1 MRLLTFTLLIIF
13 CSCDNKNILTIKEVS
28 KDSCYTLTLGDGK
41 ELVSTFSLEI
51 ISNTLDDTAIIG
63 SLKIPPQFTGDV
75 SKLHDHY
82 EPTYT
87 FCYKAYRATKGK
99 LKLKYYY

>member
-1 MRLLTFTLLIIF
+1 MKKNILIIFIILNIF
-13 CSCDNKNILTIKEVS
+13 CSCTDENVLTIKEVS

-63 SLKIPPQFTGDV
+63 SLKIPPQFKGDV

-82 EPTYT
+82 
-87 FCYKAYRATKGK
+87 
-99 LKLKYYY
+99 